1 MGCRRKIGS
10 KENIMDTMK
19 KFHWFWAWD
28 DEKEEAW
35 LREMSQ
41 EGWHFKSVSLPGN
54 YTFEKGES
62 VDYIYRLDY
71 FIDSKDMPSYLQIFE
86 DTGWNHMGKMGGWQ
100 YFRTES
106 RDGNAPEI
114 YSDKASKAKKYERLI
129 LYLVIFLP
137 IYLSMMNIT
146 SRGEAGYMRFF
157 SFLAEAFMLLYIYSM
172 VRLIGR
178 VTKLKKGV

>member
-1 MGCRRKIGS
+1 MS
-10 KENIMDTMK
+10 TMK

-35 LREMSQ
+35 LRQMAQ

-54 YTFEKGES
+54 YIFEKGES
-62 VDYIYRLDY
+62 VDYVYRLDY
-71 FIDSKDMPSYLQIFE
+71 FVDHKDMPAYLQIFE
-86 DTGWNHMGKMGGWQ
+86 DTGWDYLGEMGGWQ
-100 YFRTES
+100 YFRIES

-137 IYLSMMNIT
+137 IFLSMMNIT
-146 SRGEAGYMRFF
+146 SRGDAEYLRYF
-157 SFLAEAFMLLYIYSM
+157 SFVAEALMLLYIYAM
-172 VRLIGR
+172 VRLIAR
-178 VTKLKKGV
+178 VASLKKKI

>member
-1 MGCRRKIGS
+1 MS
-10 KENIMDTMK
+10 TMK

-28 DEKEEAW
+28 DEKEETW
-35 LREMSQ
+35 LRQMAQ

-62 VDYIYRLDY
+62 IDHVYRLDY
-71 FIDSKDMPSYLQIFE
+71 FVDRKDMPAYLQIFE
-86 DTGWNHMGKMGGWQ
+86 DAGWEYLGEMSGWQ

-106 RDGNAPEI
+106 VNGNAPEI

-137 IYLSMMNIT
+137 IYLNLLNI
-146 SRGEAGYMRFF
+146 SERSDAGYMQIL
-157 SFLAEAFMLLYIYSM
+157 SVLMGGFMLLYIYAM
-172 VRLIGR
+172 VRLIVR
-178 VTKLKKGV
+178 VTSLKKKV